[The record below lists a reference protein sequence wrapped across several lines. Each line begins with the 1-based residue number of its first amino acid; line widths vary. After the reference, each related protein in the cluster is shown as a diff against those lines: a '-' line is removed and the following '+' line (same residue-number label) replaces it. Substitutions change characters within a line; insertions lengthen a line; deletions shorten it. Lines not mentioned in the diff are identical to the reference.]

1 MRGVFCVIALVS
13 TAAGCKL
20 ACNAS
25 TDCGLC
31 DDSFPER
38 GPYFCYPA
46 TATCVPSVTS
56 TGDGDEDRTD
66 NTITIILWILIAVV
80 AVLSCGICM
89 GMGLQV
95 RPDRCRVYPAIGRSK
110 SMSTRSN
117 PGASSAEYAELERKV
132 VHVIE
137 KNYSK
142 TMGELL
148 KLREEMKKRDDEFFD
163 RMLQLLPRED
173 PYAIENV

>member
-1 MRGVFCVIALVS
+1 
-13 TAAGCKL
+13 
-20 ACNAS
+20 
-25 TDCGLC
+25 
-31 DDSFPER
+31 
-38 GPYFCYPA
+38 
-46 TATCVPSVTS
+46 
-56 TGDGDEDRTD
+56 
-66 NTITIILWILIAVV
+66 
-80 AVLSCGICM
+80 
-89 GMGLQV
+89 
-95 RPDRCRVYPAIGRSK
+95 
-110 SMSTRSN
+110 MSTRSN
-117 PGASSAEYAELERKV
+117 HGASSAEYAELERKV